1 MLACVKSRSSLARA
15 ALIIFVAYILSN
27 LTGYAQRAAIVA
39 QFGADAFAIFAVA
52 NRVPE
57 LLFQVLAGGA
67 LASAFIPPKLCRL
80 CASCLLLPS
89 FLGLVGC

>member
-1 MLACVKSRSSLARA
+1 MKSRSSLARA
-15 ALIIFVAYILSN
+15 ALIIFVSYILSN

-39 QFGADAFAIFAVA
+39 QFGAESFAVFAVA

-67 LASAFIPPKLCRL
+67 LASAFIPMF
-80 CASCLLLPS
+80 SGY
-89 FLGLVGC
+89 LGKSQTAYAWQLARVAAIYV